1 MDHIN
6 FLVNHPS
13 IMSFNWESLKF
24 MVVNLKDYN
33 HFQRIQG

>member
-6 FLVNHPS
+6 FLVNHPD

-24 MVVNLKDYN
+24 IVVNLKDCNY
-33 HFQRIQG
+33 FQRSQG